1 MVKQMNNEIL
11 AKIDEIVDYI
21 KETDDYKD
29 YFFLKEKLENNDKAK
44 LLIQEIKNLQQDLV
58 KKQAMNLEIA
68 ELDKEIKEKV
78 VELEKIPLYQ
88 EFIEKQD
95 NLNNMYQVIKNRL
108 DDYFIDKLN

>member
-1 MVKQMNNEIL
+1 MNNEIL

-21 KETDDYKD
+21 KGTDDYKD
-29 YFFLKEKLENNDKAK
+29 YLFLKEKLENHDKAK
-44 LLIQEIKNLQQDLV
+44 LLIKEIKKLQQDLV